1 MQASTALWF
10 TFHSMPAKPATSP
23 SISIASNCIK
33 RSLTLSIATTFSLSS
48 PKPLTPSAS
57 SPAMP
62 AGRKA
67 MGSLTI
73 VTLAALTST
82 SSARLSVTHRSHHHR
97 LQIIFPSV
105 HSQTEV
111 FSCDVCKS
119 LGQGNSTNSSI
130 HVEGEGGGRGVL
142 AEVVVGYGVNT
153 IEPRCVN
160 EVVFRLNGAG
170 FSDSVGREQGE
181 QGAVRG
187 GDAAAAMS
195 VRRCC
200 FCTTATRSRMPAAN
214 LLSRQREMADVGWV
228 SGVAVFSHPL
238 LATMAARFGMAGGV
252 VGVAQ
257 RRDGG
262 GEAGFFGD
270 VSARSSPSVGDGG

>member
-119 LGQGNSTNSSI
+119 LGQG
-130 HVEGEGGGRGVL
+130 
-142 AEVVVGYGVNT
+142 
-153 IEPRCVN
+153 
-160 EVVFRLNGAG
+160 
-170 FSDSVGREQGE
+170 E

>member
-1 MQASTALWF
+1 M
-10 TFHSMPAKPATSP
+10 
-23 SISIASNCIK
+23 
-33 RSLTLSIATTFSLSS
+33 
-48 PKPLTPSAS
+48 
-57 SPAMP
+57 
-62 AGRKA
+62 
-67 MGSLTI
+67 
-73 VTLAALTST
+73 
-82 SSARLSVTHRSHHHR
+82 
-97 LQIIFPSV
+97 
-105 HSQTEV
+105 
-111 FSCDVCKS
+111 
-119 LGQGNSTNSSI
+119 
-130 HVEGEGGGRGVL
+130 
-142 AEVVVGYGVNT
+142 
-153 IEPRCVN
+153 N

-181 QGAVRG
+181 QGAVPG

-200 FCTTATRSRMPAAN
+200 FYSTATRSRMPAAN

-228 SGVAVFSHPL
+228 SGVAAFSHPL

-270 VSARSSPSVGDGG
+270 VSARSSPSGDSGDGG

>member
-82 SSARLSVTHRSHHHR
+82 SSARLSVTHRSHHHP

-119 LGQGNSTNSSI
+119 LGQGKFWKI
-130 HVEGEGGGRGVL
+130 
-142 AEVVVGYGVNT
+142 
-153 IEPRCVN
+153 
-160 EVVFRLNGAG
+160 
-170 FSDSVGREQGE
+170 
-181 QGAVRG
+181 
-187 GDAAAAMS
+187 DAI
-195 VRRCC
+195 
-200 FCTTATRSRMPAAN
+200 
-214 LLSRQREMADVGWV
+214 
-228 SGVAVFSHPL
+228 
-238 LATMAARFGMAGGV
+238 LATLMFI
-252 VGVAQ
+252 
-257 RRDGG
+257 
-262 GEAGFFGD
+262 
-270 VSARSSPSVGDGG
+270 